1 MNERLPASVELVQAK
16 ICVRDLS
23 QALAETEIVATVQKL
38 PGVQSVQT
46 AEDGLHVV
54 YDPLQV
60 SEKEIERAIGA
71 SGHPT
76 CGGEA
81 ERDSPF
87 A

>member
-1 MNERLPASVELVQAK
+1 MNERLPASIELVQAK
-16 ICVRDLS
+16 ICVRDLGE
-23 QALAETEIVATVQKL
+23 ALAQNEIVATVQKL
-38 PGVQSVQT
+38 PGVQSVQIVGG
-46 AEDGLHVV
+46 ELHVV

-60 SEKEIERAIGA
+60 SEKEIEQAIGA

>member
-1 MNERLPASVELVQAK
+1 MNERLPTSVELLQAK
-16 ICVRDLS
+16 ICVRDLGE
-23 QALAETEIVATVQKL
+23 ALAQAEIVEIVQKL
-38 PGVQSVQT
+38 AGVQSVQI
-46 AEDGLHVV
+46 AGGELHVV

-71 SGHPT
+71 GGHPT

>member
-1 MNERLPASVELVQAK
+1 MNERLPASIELVQAK
-16 ICVRDLS
+16 ICVRDL
-23 QALAETEIVATVQKL
+23 AETVAQAEIVPAIQKL
-38 PGVQSVQT
+38 PGVQSVQI
-46 AEDGLHVV
+46 AGGELHVV
-54 YDPLQV
+54 YDPLQM
-60 SEKEIERAIGA
+60 SEKELERVIGA